1 MGLCL
6 STYLKK
12 GKQIILNIIILYL
25 DYGPSASASTTTTAT
40 TTTAALN
47 RQTMNNNQKL
57 LGYLRPTQTTGFVNF
72 YKNLLFFLFVSF
84 V

>member
-1 MGLCL
+1 MLIDVF
-6 STYLKK
+6 KK
-12 GKQIILNIIILYL
+12 RKQIILNIIILYL
-25 DYGPSASASTTTTAT
+25 DYGPSASASTTTT

-72 YKNLLFFLFVSF
+72 YKNLLFFLFV
-84 V
+84 